1 MSLLLMS
8 VFGVVAIAVL
18 AMAQPDARNLASIKI
33 GAVGLVLAVVCAT
46 FWHEHVVAVVVG
58 FMFFALLFVL
68 WRGITWPIRYI
79 ASVFASAF
87 RRPQ

>member
-1 MSLLLMS
+1 
-8 VFGVVAIAVL
+8 
-18 AMAQPDARNLASIKI
+18 
-33 GAVGLVLAVVCAT
+33 
-46 FWHEHVVAVVVG
+46 VVVG